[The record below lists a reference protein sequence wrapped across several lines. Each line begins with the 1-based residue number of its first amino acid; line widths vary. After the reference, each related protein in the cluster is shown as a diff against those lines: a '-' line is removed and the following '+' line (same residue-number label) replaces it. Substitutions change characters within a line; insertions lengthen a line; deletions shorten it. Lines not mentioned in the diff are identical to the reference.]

1 MAPDKLAILRHE
13 SSLVVPAL
21 SKCLSDANNAVRIFA
36 AQGLG
41 WYGAEARQ
49 AVPAL
54 VPLLSDPCVLARD
67 TAAYALKQIDP
78 EAAAKAG
85 VK

>member
-1 MAPDKLAILRHE
+1 
-13 SSLVVPAL
+13 
-21 SKCLSDANNAVRIFA
+21 LSDTNHVVRTLA

-49 AVPAL
+49 AVPVL
-54 VPLLSDPCVLARD
+54 VPLLNDPYRFARV
-67 TAAYALKQIDP
+67 AATNALKKIDP
-78 EAAAKAG
+78 KAAAKAG